1 MAVGIA
7 AISEVYELEDT
18 RAGMEA
24 TRREWDESN
33 CSRRSSCG
41 RHEKTNGGGR

>member
-1 MAVGIA
+1 MAVGTA

-18 RAGMEA
+18 RTSMEA
-24 TRREWDESN
+24 IGWKWDESN